1 MYVVPKVGDVA
12 KWDIISQGDG
22 VVEYEAAI
30 YKNPNVNYIPDF
42 YKVEVP
48 GKRAKYFKGETAW
61 SDSRRYADDER
72 FLLRMS
78 ASPFVDQVWD

>member
-1 MYVVPKVGDVA
+1 MYTVPKVGDVER
-12 KWDIISQGDG
+12 WDIISQGDG
-22 VVEYEAAI
+22 VIEYEASV
-30 YKNPNVNYIPDF
+30 YKNQNVRYIPDF

-72 FLLRMS
+72 FDIRMK
-78 ASPFVDQVWD
+78 APFVSHGWN